1 MKTFSKSVYHASL
14 CVHGKEPESS
24 GFIRCKKHEQQALL
38 KFKQSFTNDPKNRL
52 SSWVGEDCCEWH
64 GVTCDNVTHNVV
76 KLNLRSDYD
85 VMDDEALC
93 QSNPKVSLVASGLS
107 SALLELKLLTHLD
120 LSGNDFSKSRIPDF
134 IGSLRQLKYLN
145 LSSAGFSGSIPPHLG
160 NLTNLVHLDLHVLN
174 ECSEQNLL
182 NSEGIGWASGLL
194 KLQSLDMSGHNLS
207 GAHDTFKALMT
218 LPSLSMLS
226 LSNCFFHNSHLPK
239 ALISNASNTYFPTL
253 QSLDLRWNGF
263 EGPLPSIFKNM
274 FSLRSLS
281 LRDNSFTG
289 PVPLWLRAMG
299 RLEVLDLSKNSFNY
313 VEDGIMGIM
322 GNPCY
327 FKHLDLSDNLITQ
340 GDIIHPSMNL
350 SRCGAFE
357 LEYLALHNNNITGS
371 LPSLLGQFTNLNYLD
386 LSQNDLRGSVP
397 ASFVKLSALKY
408 LDLSTNK
415 LTGMIPDFIGHL
427 TEIEHLDISSNS
439 LQGTVFGI
447 GNLSKLTYLDMNFNH
462 LNLNLDSSLNW
473 RPPFQLRS
481 FNVHS
486 CVINTVFPQWLRNQ
500 TQIEYLDLSYTG
512 ISGDLP
518 EWLWN
523 SSNLQEVHLSGN
535 QLTGSL
541 PKHRACDGDN
551 LGWLD
556 LHNNFLTGTI
566 PKWLGNLE
574 NVQVI
579 DLSSNL
585 LSGAISDGTNAS
597 SIFNFGYFFTVL
609 DLSNNLLSGEL
620 QFGKLLFPITHLE
633 VLSLRGNHFNGPIP
647 SQLCNF
653 LSLEVLELA
662 QNRLTG
668 HIPRCLG
675 AIAFD
680 NFITAAISDSTIQI
694 EEIVKGIVAV
704 STGTD
709 NAPSIID
716 LSSNYLVGTI
726 PEELTNISAL
736 LALNLSYNHLT

>member
-160 NLTNLVHLDLHVLN
+160 NLTNL
-174 ECSEQNLL
+174 
-182 NSEGIGWASGLL
+182 
-194 KLQSLDMSGHNLS
+194 
-207 GAHDTFKALMT
+207 
-218 LPSLSMLS
+218 
-226 LSNCFFHNSHLPK
+226 
-239 ALISNASNTYFPTL
+239 
-253 QSLDLRWNGF
+253 
-263 EGPLPSIFKNM
+263 
-274 FSLRSLS
+274 
-281 LRDNSFTG
+281 
-289 PVPLWLRAMG
+289 
-299 RLEVLDLSKNSFNY
+299 
-313 VEDGIMGIM
+313 
-322 GNPCY
+322 
-327 FKHLDLSDNLITQ
+327 
-340 GDIIHPSMNL
+340 
-350 SRCGAFE
+350 
-357 LEYLALHNNNITGS
+357 
-371 LPSLLGQFTNLNYLD
+371 
-386 LSQNDLRGSVP
+386 
-397 ASFVKLSALKY
+397 
-408 LDLSTNK
+408 
-415 LTGMIPDFIGHL
+415 
-427 TEIEHLDISSNS
+427 
-439 LQGTVFGI
+439 
-447 GNLSKLTYLDMNFNH
+447 
-462 LNLNLDSSLNW
+462 
-473 RPPFQLRS
+473 
-481 FNVHS
+481 
-486 CVINTVFPQWLRNQ
+486 
-500 TQIEYLDLSYTG
+500 IEYLDLSYTG